1 MGKAMNHYKIVLA
14 DDHVLVRQGIKTL
27 LEQAKDLEVIGEARD
42 GLELLELL
50 KRVFP
55 DMVILDIAMPNLR
68 GIEAAKEIKMSYPKL
83 KVLMLTMHKDME
95 FLEQALSVGIDGYL
109 LKEEASKEL
118 FSAIE
123 TIRHSG
129 NYIST
134 ILVEESHRLLFKKY
148 REKSAKLPIET
159 LTTRER
165 EILKLVA
172 EGKTSKE
179 IAELLFISPRTVEKH
194 RYNIMQ
200 KLQLHK
206 SAALAKYALSNG
218 YTSPNL

>member
-1 MGKAMNHYKIVLA
+1 MNHYKIVLA
-14 DDHVLVRQGIKTL
+14 DDHVLVRQGIKAL

-50 KRVFP
+50 KRVSP

-68 GIEAAKEIKMSYPKL
+68 GIEAAKEIKTSYPKL

-95 FLEQALSVGIDGYL
+95 FLEQALSAGVDGYL
-109 LKEEASKEL
+109 VKEDASKEL
-118 FSAIE
+118 FFSIE
-123 TIRHSG
+123 TIRCG
-129 NYIST
+129 ANYIST
-134 ILVEESHRLLFKKY
+134 ILTPESQGLLFKKY
-148 REKSAKLPIET
+148 REKGAKLPIET
-159 LTTRER
+159 LTTHER

-179 IAELLFISPRTVEKH
+179 IAGLLFISPRTVEKH

-200 KLQLHK
+200 KLHLHK
-206 SAALAKYALSNG
+206 SVDLAKYALSKG
-218 YTSPNL
+218 YTSPNP

>member
-1 MGKAMNHYKIVLA
+1 
-14 DDHVLVRQGIKTL
+14 
-27 LEQAKDLEVIGEARD
+27 
-42 GLELLELL
+42 
-50 KRVFP
+50 
-55 DMVILDIAMPNLR
+55 
-68 GIEAAKEIKMSYPKL
+68 
-83 KVLMLTMHKDME
+83 MLTMHKDME

>member
-1 MGKAMNHYKIVLA
+1 MNHYKIVLA
-14 DDHVLVRQGIKTL
+14 DDHVLVRQGLKVL

-50 KRVFP
+50 KRVSP

-68 GIEAAKEIKMSYPKL
+68 GIEATKEIKTSYPKL

-95 FLEQALSVGIDGYL
+95 FLEQALSAGVDGYL
-109 LKEEASKEL
+109 VKEDASKEL
-118 FSAIE
+118 FCSIE
-123 TIRHSG
+123 TIRCG
-129 NYIST
+129 ANYIST
-134 ILVEESHRLLFKKY
+134 ILTFESQGLLFKKY
-148 REKSAKLPIET
+148 REKGAKLPIET

-179 IAELLFISPRTVEKH
+179 IARLLFISPRTVEKH

-200 KLQLHK
+200 KLQLQK
-206 SAALAKYALSNG
+206 SIDLAKYALSKG
-218 YTSPNL
+218 YTSPNP